1 MTALDARTVT
11 IGTELLPLVKG
22 PITREDLKRYAAA
35 SGDLNPMHTDEEF
48 ARNAGYPGVFAHG
61 MLSMGYLGEFLVQAG
76 GVGSI
81 RRFRARFAK
90 LTWPGDVV
98 TCRGRVTAVRDEGAA
113 RLVDCDIWTEN
124 QEGER
129 KLVGA
134 ALLALTRPEA

>member
-11 IGTELLPLVKG
+11 VGTELLPLVKG
-22 PITREDLKRYAAA
+22 PITREDLTRYAAA
-35 SGDLNPMHTDEEF
+35 SGDPNPMHTDEEF

-113 RLVDCDIWTEN
+113 LLVDCDIWTEN

>member
-35 SGDLNPMHTDEEF
+35 SGDPNPMHTDEEF

-113 RLVDCDIWTEN
+113 RLVDCDIRTEN

>member
-1 MTALDARTVT
+1 MGLDVRTVT
-11 IGTELLPLVKG
+11 VGTDLPPLVKG
-22 PITREDLKRYAAA
+22 PITRDDLKRYAAA
-35 SGDLNPMHTDEEF
+35 SGDPNPMHLDEEF

-81 RRFRARFAK
+81 RRFKARFAK

-98 TCRGRVTAVRDEGAA
+98 TCQGRVAAVRDEGAA
-113 RLVDCDIWTEN
+113 RLVECDIWTEN

-129 KLVGA
+129 KLVGT
-134 ALLALTRPEA
+134 ALLALARPGA

>member
-35 SGDLNPMHTDEEF
+35 SGDPNPMHTDEEF

>member
-1 MTALDARTVT
+1 MTALDPRTVT

-35 SGDLNPMHTDEEF
+35 SGDPNPMHTDEEF